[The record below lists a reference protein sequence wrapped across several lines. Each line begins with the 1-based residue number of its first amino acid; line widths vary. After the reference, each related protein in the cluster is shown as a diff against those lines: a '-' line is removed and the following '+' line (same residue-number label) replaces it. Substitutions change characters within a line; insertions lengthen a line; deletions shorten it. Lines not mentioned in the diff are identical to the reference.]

1 MVHAQANGAHVLA
14 PHNYGHGCISPM
26 KVLRYRIYADVV
38 VARRLVY
45 NGRVNDDTANGDYK
59 VNECV

>member
-1 MVHAQANGAHVLA
+1 
-14 PHNYGHGCISPM
+14 M

-38 VARRLVY
+38 VGRRLVY